1 MCIVKHHCRQSFWA
15 PINVN
20 TDIGYQSCLNKCKQT
35 GQKSDMV
42 RRSDLCIKTC
52 SVNAAFN
59 SDMNLDLILSFLFCL
74 QSVWMQYY
82 RETESDPDFS
92 SEIKPITPERT
103 APEL

>member
-1 MCIVKHHCRQSFWA
+1 MLKM
-15 PINVN
+15 NVN
-20 TDIGYQSCLNKCKQT
+20 RRAK
-35 GQKSDMV
+35 KSDMV

-59 SDMNLDLILSFLFCL
+59 SDMNLDLIDCLFSFCL

-92 SEIKPITPERT
+92 SEIKPIKPERT
-103 APEL
+103 EPEQ

>member
-1 MCIVKHHCRQSFWA
+1 MLK
-15 PINVN
+15 INVN
-20 TDIGYQSCLNKCKQT
+20 RRAK
-35 GQKSDMV
+35 KSDMV

-59 SDMNLDLILSFLFCL
+59 SDMNLDLIDCVFSFCL
-74 QSVWMQYY
+74 QSVGMQYY

-103 APEL
+103 EPEE